1 MRQPARLALN
11 ALWGELDQAAAE
23 TEPGG
28 MRMRDQAGPIGWL
41 LTREDLA
48 DYVRRCVRV
57 ALDRAR
63 L

>member
-1 MRQPARLALN
+1 MKQPARLALN

-28 MRMRDQAGPIGWL
+28 MRMRDGRGEAWL
-41 LTREDLA
+41 LTREHLA

-57 ALDRAR
+57 ALERAR
-63 L
+63 P